1 MSVNTHF
8 HLIRDNVQ
16 KEISD
21 TDKIEIDFL

>member
-16 KEISD
+16 KEIFD
-21 TDKIEIDFL
+21 TDKIAIEFS